1 MDLTTPPSGR
11 TYTALPIDP
20 TKGFPQSFSFT
31 FNTVNYLFTLYV
43 DIEAKLLANWT
54 DDFLSL
60 PGQSAFLVARV
71 DTTATDGSLDTVFLR
86 KIVPELEYEI
96 GNIAL
101 YFPQQTISPQ
111 NLNGQGEFGSIVA
124 GGIALR

>member
-11 TYTALPIDP
+11 AYTALPVDA

-31 FNTVNYLFTLYV
+31 FNTVNYFFTLYV
-43 DIEAKLLANWT
+43 NIEASLLASWT
-54 DDFLSL
+54 DDFLNI
-60 PGQSAFLVARV
+60 PAQSAYLVTRV
-71 DTTATDGSLDTVFLR
+71 DVTATNGSPDTIFLR
-86 KIVPELEYEI
+86 KVVPELEYET

-101 YFPQQTISPQ
+101 FFPQQTISPQ
-111 NLNGQGEFGSIVA
+111 NLNGQGEFGSIVT